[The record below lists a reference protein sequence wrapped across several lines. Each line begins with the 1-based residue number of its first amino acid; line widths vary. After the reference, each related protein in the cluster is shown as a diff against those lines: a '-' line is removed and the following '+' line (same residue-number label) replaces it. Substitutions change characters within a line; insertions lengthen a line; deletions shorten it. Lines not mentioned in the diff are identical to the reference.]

1 MKRKKLIVFILIVI
15 ILTYGVVFAKK
26 GYDSYQYKKVLE
38 QYEEYNKNNLKKY
51 LDYHFQND
59 IVSTKDVLK
68 IVNNDLIQ
76 YDYSE
81 TFISYLNDPDC
92 IAENMRK
99 YLDCPYQDDIHDTV
113 LIVNNYFDKL
123 TGYNIDYL
131 LNFAKEKYY
140 INKNLK
146 RYIVY
151 FESNPDLSYRQII
164 ESVNCNCDKPYFTD
178 TEMTNISDGILMI
191 CNKYYYLS
199 KNYVPKDLAVMDM
212 KYSKNSARLTK
223 EAYDAFIEMYD
234 AAEKDGYIISING
247 NNAYRSY
254 EDQQATY
261 SYYESVYGTD
271 GADSCSARPGFSE
284 HQTGLTAD
292 IGATKIDGTEFD
304 TFSEEYE
311 WLINNSWRYG
321 FIFRYQENKEKY
333 TGYQCEQWHYRYVG
347 KQVAEYIY
355 QNDIT
360 FDEYYQYFVADNNI
374 TETEFIRTFNQ

>member
-15 ILTYGVVFAKK
+15 IFTYGIVFAKK

-38 QYEEYNKNNLKKY
+38 QYEEYDENNLKKY
-51 LDYHFQND
+51 LDYHFKKD

-68 IVNNDLIQ
+68 IVNNDLTQ

-92 IAENMRK
+92 KAENMSK

-140 INKNLK
+140 INKNLR
-146 RYIVY
+146 RYIEY
-151 FESNPDLSYRQII
+151 FEKHPDLSYRQII
-164 ESVNCNCDKPYFTD
+164 ESVNCNRDKPYYTD
-178 TEMTNISDGILMI
+178 TEMTNISDGILII

-199 KNYVPKDLAVMDM
+199 KNYVPKDLVVMDT

-223 EAYDAFIEMYD
+223 EAYDAFIEMHD
-234 AAEKDGYIISING
+234 AAVKDGYIISING

-254 EDQQATY
+254 EDQQVTY

-311 WLINNSWRYG
+311 WLINNSWKYG
-321 FIFRYQENKEKY
+321 FIFRYQKDKEKY

-347 KQVAEYIY
+347 KQVAEYIF

-374 TETEFIRTFNQ
+374 TETEFIGMFN

>member
-15 ILTYGVVFAKK
+15 IFTYGVVFAKK
-26 GYDSYQYKKVLE
+26 GSDSYQYKKVLE
-38 QYEEYNKNNLKKY
+38 QYEEYNEYNLKKY
-51 LDYHFQND
+51 LDYHFKND

-68 IVNNDLIQ
+68 IVNNDLTQ

-81 TFISYLNDPDC
+81 TFISYLSDPDC
-92 IAENMRK
+92 KTENMSK

-140 INKNLK
+140 INKNLR
-146 RYIVY
+146 RYIEY
-151 FESNPDLSYRQII
+151 FENNSNLSYRQII
-164 ESVNCNCDKPYFTD
+164 ESVNCNRDREYYTD

-191 CNKYYYLS
+191 CNKYYYLP
-199 KNYVPKDLAVMDM
+199 KNYVPNDLVVMDM
-212 KYSKNSARLTK
+212 KYSKNGARLTK
-223 EAYDAFIEMYD
+223 EAYDAFVEMHD
-234 AAEKDGYIISING
+234 AAVKDEYIISING

-261 SYYESVYGTD
+261 SYFESVYGTD

-292 IGATKIDGTEFD
+292 IGSTKIDGTEFD
-304 TFSEEYE
+304 TFSEEYK
-311 WLINNSWRYG
+311 WLINNSWKYG

-347 KQVAEYIY
+347 KQVAKYIF

-360 FDEYYQYFVADNNI
+360 FDEYYQYFVANNNI
-374 TETEFIRTFNQ
+374 TETEFIGMFN